1 MAGDPVAVTVGD
13 LMVKEPVTLRESDS
27 IGRAI
32 DLIRQ
37 YHLRVLPVVN
47 GDSVVG
53 VVTPEQLLRQPL
65 YRPVGEVMLRDIEP
79 ATPDLLPVQAQ
90 ALLAR
95 HGIGA
100 LPVAQDG
107 RLVGMVSSEAIL
119 QAAGQH
125 ADPLTGLP
133 WSPSLRAWASAILRS
148 DREVAILFVDLDNFG
163 LVNKAHGHVAGDD
176 LLRAVAHLL
185 RTCIDPATDVLCRYG
200 GDEFAIA
207 TTRREPEV
215 RLLAEQIRRTLNLP
229 LQVGGAVHRLT
240 ASVGFAGGR
249 RGERRAA
256 SHIMATVEDLIT
268 RASRAS
274 TLDKERKK
282 TVPAEDGGPRPGGED
297 VVEGRVR
304 LGGITVASSGEEL
317 VASVTVSL
325 ADRGATGTAAGDRR
339 RETMASLASRATLE
353 ALSRLL
359 GEGCRFAV
367 EEVFEVARGEEVLVT
382 VVVAG
387 TGQVAGRYVGVAQA
401 QDPPHS
407 AARAVLSALN
417 RRLGRLVRSALR
429 ASRGTV
435 GTAEEDVR

>member
-1 MAGDPVAVTVGD
+1 MEGELATVTVGD
-13 LMVKEPVTLRESDS
+13 LMIRHPVTLGESDP

-37 YHLRVLPVVN
+37 HRLRVLPVVR
-47 GDSVVG
+47 GDRIVG
-53 VVTPEQLLRQPL
+53 VVTPEHLLRQPL
-65 YRPVGEVMLRDIEP
+65 YRPVAEVMLRDIEP

-90 ALLAR
+90 GLLTR
-95 HGIGA
+95 YGISA

-107 RLVGMVSSEAIL
+107 RLVGVVSLEAVL

-125 ADPLTGLP
+125 TDPLTGLP
-133 WSPSLRAWASAILRS
+133 WSPALRAWASAVLRN

-185 RTCIDPATDVLCRYG
+185 QTCVDPATDVLCRYG

-215 RLLAEQIRRTLNLP
+215 RLLADQIRRTLNLP

-249 RGERRAA
+249 RGERRAS

-274 TLDKERKK
+274 TLDKERRRA
-282 TVPAEDGGPRPGGED
+282 VPEEGEGRPTLLSES
-297 VVEGRVR
+297 ETRVR
-304 LGGITVASSGEEL
+304 LRGITAASSDEGC
-317 VASVTVSL
+317 VVSVSL
-325 ADRGATGTAAGDRR
+325 AAGTRVVTGMASGNRR
-339 RETMASLASRATLE
+339 RETMARIATRATLE
-353 ALSRLL
+353 ALSGL
-359 GEGCRFAV
+359 GGGGCTFAV
-367 EEVFEVARGEEVLVT
+367 EEVFEVARGNETLVT
-382 VVVAG
+382 VVVTAAG
-387 TGQVAGRYVGVAQA
+387 QIVGRYVGAAQA
-401 QDPPHS
+401 QDPPH
-407 AARAVLSALN
+407 AAVRAVLSALN
-417 RRLGRLVRSALR
+417 RRLGRVVGAVLRSREPAGAPEDEVR
-429 ASRGTV
+429 
-435 GTAEEDVR
+435 